1 MKFGSIRWKQ
11 LYLCKGEEKMKDNS
25 FWKTIA
31 IISTS
36 LLIIVL
42 FTSAYYGSSAS
53 LGDVCEELSNIKSEL
68 DDISYY
74 LSKIWLEI

>member
-1 MKFGSIRWKQ
+1 
-11 LYLCKGEEKMKDNS
+11 MKDNS
-25 FWKTIA
+25 FWKIIA

-53 LGDVCEELSNIKSEL
+53 LGDVCMELSNISDKLGSIKSEL
-68 DDISYY
+68 VHISYY
-74 LSKIWLEI
+74 LSKIWIEM